1 MEHKRTRRAPP
12 VSYAELPPKR
22 NRTITAEAQAH
33 MQQRRIESRAACA
46 TGTKKDNHD
55 RRCGEALAVDR
66 TSVQETGGHV
76 QKVPRAHRTG
86 LKVPDVRMRGR
97 IVLHSPN

>member
-46 TGTKKDNHD
+46 TGTKKDKE
-55 RRCGEALAVDR
+55 GGR
-66 TSVQETGGHV
+66 TEVRPKARKARWEGHSSLMV
-76 QKVPRAHRTG
+76 KDFSAITKSLTTKIG
-86 LKVPDVRMRGR
+86 AKYY
-97 IVLHSPN
+97 SP